1 MRLTLITA
9 SVLAVT
15 SLLSA
20 PVQAQTQAGSSASGT
35 VSPAASG
42 QVNPATAAPG
52 STPGTAAAAA
62 ATAAPPHPMEVAGV
76 KYDGQAEVAGQK
88 LVLNGAGIRYKA
100 IFKVYT
106 AGLYLTSRANTPD
119 GVLGN
124 HGPKRLH
131 IQMLRDIDGE
141 ELGKLFTKGMEQ
153 NATPAEFASAISGV
167 LRMSEIFVQKKKLNT
182 GESFGVDYIPGTG
195 TVVFVNGKPMP
206 GEPIKEPAFFNLLL
220 KIWLGKSPADNG
232 LKTALLGGK

>member
-9 SVLAVT
+9 TVLAVT
-15 SLLSA
+15 SLSSLPVWAQAAAGASA
-20 PVQAQTQAGSSASGT
+20 AGS
-35 VSPAASG
+35 VP
-42 QVNPATAAPG
+42 P
-52 STPGTAAAAA
+52 A
-62 ATAAPPHPMEVAGV
+62 ATATPPAAPIEVAGV
-76 KYDGQAEVAGQK
+76 KYDGNAEVAGQK

-106 AGLYLTSRANTPD
+106 AGLYLTSRAATPD
-119 GVLGN
+119 AVLAN
-124 HGPKRLH
+124 TGPKRLQV
-131 IQMLRDIDGE
+131 QMLRDIDGE

-153 NATPAEFASAISGV
+153 NATGAEFASAINGV
-167 LRMSEIFVQKKKLNT
+167 LRMAEIFTQKKKLSS

-195 TVVFVNGKPMP
+195 TVVFVNGKLMP